1 MSEGKPRER
10 ETRLIMISPASN
22 VTPDLLVR
30 TVHAMGRKLSV
41 KETCY
46 GCLIEGDPAAVGE
59 TRDELRKLDPH
70 GIYSKRRAYP
80 AGDPRRCRAQHGTR
94 PGYSQLEAEWKLLAN
109 LHQAM
114 DAIDEG
120 EKAPP
125 EPPEKKLPVRDFK
138 DICEVSL

>member
-1 MSEGKPRER
+1 MSENKPRQR

-22 VTPDLLVR
+22 VTPDQLAR
-30 TVHAMGRKLSV
+30 TVHAMGRELSV

-46 GCLIEGDPAAVGE
+46 GCLLEGDPKTVVE
-59 TRDELRKLDPH
+59 VRDELRKLDPH

-109 LHQAM
+109 LQHAM
-114 DAIDEG
+114 DAIDMG

-125 EPPEKKLPVRDFK
+125 EPKRNKLPVKEFK
-138 DICEVSL
+138 EICEVNL

>member
-1 MSEGKPRER
+1 MSEKKPRQR

-30 TVHAMGRKLSV
+30 TAHAMGKELSA

-46 GCLIEGDPAAVGE
+46 GCLLEGDPKTVIE
-59 TRDELRKLDPH
+59 VRDELRKLDPH

-94 PGYSQLEAEWKLLAN
+94 PGYAQLEAEWKLLAN
-109 LHQAM
+109 LQHAM
-114 DAIDEG
+114 DAIDLG
-120 EKAPP
+120 KKAPP
-125 EPPEKKLPVRDFK
+125 EPKKNKLPVKEFK
-138 DICEVSL
+138 EICEVNL